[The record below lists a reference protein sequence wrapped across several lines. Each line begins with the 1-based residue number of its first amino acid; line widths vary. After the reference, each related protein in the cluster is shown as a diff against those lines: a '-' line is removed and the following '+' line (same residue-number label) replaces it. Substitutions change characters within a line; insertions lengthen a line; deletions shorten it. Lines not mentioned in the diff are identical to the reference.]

1 MTGPLNHTQPA
12 PQSTTGIDHWGYLL
26 LPQPY
31 PDCLGHGGLL
41 VAIRARPTQQHFDPE
56 SVRVRFLEPPDTARW
71 ATLRLHTPVAGAR
84 SVFPGR
90 IILTDHRA
98 KDVEFFAFGGTLEVA
113 AEPMQAVIQI
123 RSPAPVLEI
132 TGDTESVTDQ
142 LASQAEVVIAELQAG
157 WVMREEGFVRRVAE
171 LDPAVFYAM
180 IVQAILQR
188 YERARTLLLGERRLQ
203 TVLLKERE
211 NRKVVGRWP
220 ANLPG
225 VDQLAGKDLS
235 PGHTGT
241 SHTQN

>member
-1 MTGPLNHTQPA
+1 MSEPLNH
-12 PQSTTGIDHWGYLL
+12 PQSTTQSTAGIDHWGYLL
-26 LPQPY
+26 LPPPY
-31 PDCLGHGGLL
+31 PECLGHSGLL
-41 VAIRARPTQQHFDPE
+41 MAIRAKPTQQHFDPE

-90 IILTDHRA
+90 IILTDQ
-98 KDVEFFAFGGTLEVA
+98 KGKGVEFFTFGGLLEVA
-113 AEPMQAVIQI
+113 AEPQQAVIQF

-132 TGDTESVTDQ
+132 TGDSESVTDQ

-171 LDPAVFYAM
+171 LDPAVFYAV

-188 YERARTLLLGERRLQ
+188 YERAHTLLLGERRLQ
-203 TVLLKERE
+203 TALLKERE
-211 NRKVVGRWP
+211 NRRGAGRWP

-225 VDQLAGKDLS
+225 LDQLVGKDSS

-241 SHTQN
+241 SHTQV